1 MELEKEWE
9 DKSNTNKELQI
20 REREIKNKKNKKQLW
35 VVMWDEERLFGS
47 KI

>member
-20 REREIKNKKNKKQLW
+20 REREIKKEQKTT
-35 VVMWDEERLFGS
+35 G
-47 KI
+47 

>member
-9 DKSNTNKELQI
+9 DKSNTNKELQK
-20 REREIKNKKNKKQLW
+20 REREIKKKNKKQLW